1 MRKDEQMNTTNGN
14 YLLQPNSASAILIRR
29 FAKRLRLTRDDA
41 VLLAAQLRLEIRQHE
56 LGIVRDRKRPS
67 AA

>member
-1 MRKDEQMNTTNGN
+1 MYMTNGN
-14 YLLQPNSASAILIRR
+14 YSLDPNSASYALIRR

-41 VLLAAQLRLEIRQHE
+41 VLLGAQLRLEIRQHD
-56 LGIVRDRKRPS
+56 LGIVRETKRPR